1 MDTQSN
7 RSLGELFAE
16 LSRDTARLVRKE
28 LELAQVELRAI
39 SATLA
44 RRAVF
49 IAIGAVLCLAGTM
62 SLVATATL
70 GAVAMGMSAVAA
82 SALVTLLVFA
92 VGGLLVWR
100 GLAALRAESFVPKE
114 TIQTL
119 KDAGEIFRAPATHEA
134 QLAHAVATAPV
145 RRM

>member
-39 SATLA
+39 TGTLA

-70 GAVAMGMSAVAA
+70 GGMAMGLSAVAA

-119 KDAGEIFRAPATHEA
+119 KDAGEIFRAPATQDAH
-134 QLAHAVATAPV
+134 LAHAVATAPV